1 MRGRLLL
8 PIVALLPTLGPIAST
23 PASAD
28 QFGCTVLLCM
38 SNPQGWASVPVCV
51 QPVQLAFS
59 LAARGRGWPQCP
71 EANMSAQQSQTPN
84 SVDVTTKDGT
94 RTVPVEPTAPK

>member
-8 PIVALLPTLGPIAST
+8 PIVALLPMLGPIA
-23 PASAD
+23 PAKAD

-38 SNPQGWASVPVCV
+38 ANPQGWASVPVCV

-84 SVDVTTKDGT
+84 SVDLLTKDGT
-94 RTVPVEPTAPK
+94 RTVPVGPTSSQ